1 MMARKT
7 KTQQIQELKEE
18 IAVLKHEV
26 YKTLSEDMHELKAD
40 IKELIN
46 NDIVFIKQRLTAI
59 ETLVSDN
66 GLKKRIE
73 DNERSIGNLDKR
85 VNGVEKKIVK
95 IFAVGGTI
103 WLVLQIIFT
112 LIGLGVIRI
121 GG

>member
-7 KTQQIQELKEE
+7 NAQKIQELKEE
-18 IAVLKHEV
+18 VAVLKHEV

>member
-1 MMARKT
+1 MARKT